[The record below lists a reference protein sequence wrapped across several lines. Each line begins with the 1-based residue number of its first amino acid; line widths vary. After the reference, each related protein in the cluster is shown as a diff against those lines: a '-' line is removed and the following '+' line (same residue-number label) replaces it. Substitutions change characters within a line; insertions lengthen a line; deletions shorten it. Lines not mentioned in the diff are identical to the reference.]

1 MESAISITVK
11 SDGQATLVQVSGELD
26 IASSQRLEQ
35 ELSQLQDDALVIVDL
50 RAVSFIDSTAL
61 AVLVRAH
68 QRASEQGRLL
78 GLVHAEGQV
87 SRLLSLTGLV
97 DAISAEPYEQ
107 GELLRLSLPDRGRQ
121 PVGG

>member
-35 ELSQLQDDALVIVDL
+35 VLSQLQDDALVIVDL

-68 QRASEQGRLL
+68 QRASDQGRRL

-87 SRLLSLTGLV
+87 SRLLSLTGL
-97 DAISAEPYEQ
+97 EH
-107 GELLRLSLPDRGRQ
+107 ELLLADSPEQLH
-121 PVGG
+121 GGS